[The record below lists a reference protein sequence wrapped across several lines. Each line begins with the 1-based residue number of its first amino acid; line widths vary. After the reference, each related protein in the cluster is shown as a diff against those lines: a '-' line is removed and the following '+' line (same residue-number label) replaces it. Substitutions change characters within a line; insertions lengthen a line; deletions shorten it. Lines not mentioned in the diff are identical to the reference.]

1 MTIQKAL
8 KEGHNILFYAEVDTP
23 VLDAI
28 VLLSEALGMSKE
40 QLFSSLPEDME
51 AQAYER
57 YRQLLDLRCSGQ
69 PVSYIR
75 RRKEFYGLEF
85 YVDQRVLV
93 PRPETELL
101 VDEVLHL
108 ARRNPT
114 LRRVHDA
121 CTGSGCIAI
130 TVKHL
135 LPDLE
140 VSASDISPDA
150 EEVFARNRE
159 KLLGGLGDPARE
171 LPFYRSDLLA
181 DVPGRFDVI
190 VANPPYLTDREVLH
204 MKKIGWPEPAS
215 ALKGGEDGTE
225 PAENLIRQ
233 ARRRLRAE
241 GVLML
246 EASSE
251 QMNKLYALLD
261 SCGYRD
267 IVVRRDMADRER
279 MIMARA

>member
-8 KEGHNILFYAEVDTP
+8 KEGHNVLFYAEVDTP

-28 VLLSEALGMSKE
+28 VLLSEATGMSKE
-40 QLFSSLPEDME
+40 QLFSRLPEDMGDR
-51 AQAYER
+51 QYEH

-75 RRKEFYGLEF
+75 RKKEFFGLEF

-108 ARRNPT
+108 TRRHPG

-130 TVKHL
+130 TLKHL

-150 EEVFARNRE
+150 EEVFALNRGQI
-159 KLLGGLGDPARE
+159 LGSLAEE
-171 LPFYRSDLLA
+171 LAFFRSDLLDA
-181 DVPGRFDVI
+181 VPGRYDVI
-190 VANPPYLTDREVLH
+190 VANPPYLTDQEVLH

-225 PAENLIRQ
+225 PAARLIRQ
-233 ARRRLRAE
+233 ARERLCPGGR
-241 GVLML
+241 LLL
-246 EASSE
+246 EASAE
-251 QMNKLYALLD
+251 QMTKLYALMD
-261 SCGYRD
+261 AAGYRYITVSKD
-267 IVVRRDMADRER
+267 LADRER
-279 MIMARA
+279 VIMAGV